1 MKFLLLCAVFLVVAG
16 GACLFAAN
24 WIGSSVDA
32 EGFLHEPF
40 ALIAL
45 GSLSVAL
52 GAASGTF
59 GLGIA
64 AWRCVR
70 AS

>member
-1 MKFLLLCAVFLVVAG
+1 M
-16 GACLFAAN
+16 FAAN